1 MVMESCLCT
10 MYGGT
15 QVIVYIYNNNIG
27 QSLHCTLDWLV
38 NCDTFVIKP
47 TNYIPTCFRYFKGN

>member
-1 MVMESCLCT
+1 M
-10 MYGGT
+10 
-15 QVIVYIYNNNIG
+15 VYIYNNNTG

-47 TNYIPTCFRYFKGN
+47 TNYIPTCFRYFKGK